1 MVSETSIAAY
11 LKAAPAPVSLK
22 KLPAALAGQLS
33 GAIERK
39 EAFAWPKYRGAA
51 RCWHSDPA
59 AVVREALGA
68 LAAEEARPKATLVA
82 ETARRAHGCGKKLAE
97 EELKAL
103 VKAGEIKSAK
113 LVGPTN
119 LFYAAARPEA
129 LVAPAMAAL
138 RQRFRQL
145 NIHDEAPI
153 ELRPSRDLGAEV
165 LDAVR
170 RLEPAPGVPVTVQSL
185 RAAVN
190 GAGKPE
196 FDGTVLALADAQKLY
211 LTTHDHGWALPE
223 SERDQLVWD
232 GGQKLYVAVAIR
244 D

>member
-1 MVSETSIAAY
+1 MVSEISIAAY

-22 KLPAALAGQLS
+22 KLPATLAGQLS
-33 GAIERK
+33 EAIERN

-51 RCWHSDPA
+51 RYWHSDAA
-59 AVVREALGA
+59 AVVREALA
-68 LAAEEARPKATLVA
+68 AIAAEAARPKAALIA
-82 ETARRAHGCGKKLAE
+82 ETARRAHGCGKKMAE
-97 EELKAL
+97 EQLKAL

-113 LVGPTN
+113 IVGQTN
-119 LFYAAARPEA
+119 LFYAAAHPEA
-129 LVAPAMAAL
+129 LVVPSMAAL

-145 NIHDEAPI
+145 NIKEDAPV
-153 ELRPSRDLGAEV
+153 ETRSSRDVGAEV

-185 RAAVN
+185 RAAVK
-190 GAGKPE
+190 GAGKAD
-196 FDGTVLALADAQKLY
+196 FDAAVLALADAQKVY